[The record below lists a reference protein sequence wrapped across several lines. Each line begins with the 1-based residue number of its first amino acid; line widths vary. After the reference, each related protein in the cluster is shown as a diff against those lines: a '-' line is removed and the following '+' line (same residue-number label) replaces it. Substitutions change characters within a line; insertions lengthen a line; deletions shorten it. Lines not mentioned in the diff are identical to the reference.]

1 MMEDVMEKHRAV
13 LLELLQEFDRICKK
27 HNIPYMVFCGTAL
40 GAVRHKGF
48 IPWDDDLDVSMLR
61 NDYEHFLQVAPG
73 EVKEQYY
80 VQAEFSEH
88 WNMHFSKL
96 RKNNT
101 TYLEK
106 FHPKDKEMHQGIYI
120 DIFPCDNAADKA
132 WVRKLQFY
140 ASRVALSHT
149 IYKRGYETDSKKKKF
164 FMMCCSLL
172 PVKPFHRFAMGAK
185 RKDSEYVHTFLSC
198 TSRYKKGIYKRTW
211 FTETVE
217 MDFEGMKVPIS
228 AHYDELLT
236 TLYGDYMKLPSE
248 EERKIKEHAI
258 LIDTE
263 RNYTEYEHYRDG
275 MTFDVYTRNI
285 H

>member
-1 MMEDVMEKHRAV
+1 MEDVMEKHRAV

>member
-1 MMEDVMEKHRAV
+1 MTETNRKLKVV
-13 LLELLQEFDRICKK
+13 LLELLHEFDRVCKK
-27 HNIPYMVFCGTAL
+27 HNIPYVVFCGTAL

-61 NDYEHFLQVAPG
+61 EDYERFLKVAP
-73 EVKEQYY
+73 EELQDKYY
-80 VQAEFSEH
+80 LQAEFSEH

-101 TYLEK
+101 TFLEK
-106 FHPKDKEMHQGIYI
+106 FHPKDKKMHQGIYI
-120 DIFPCDNAADKA
+120 DIFPCDNADNRE

-140 ASRVALSHT
+140 SSRIALANT
-149 IYKRGYETDSKKKKF
+149 IYKRGYESESRSKKV
-164 FMMCCSLL
+164 FMWLCSIL
-172 PVKPFHRFAMGAK
+172 PVKPFHRFAMG
-185 RKDSEYVHTFLSC
+185 RKKKNSECVHTFLSC
-198 TSRYKKGIYKRTW
+198 TSRYKKGVYKRTW

-217 MDFEGMKVPIS
+217 MDFEDMKVPVS

-236 TLYGDYMKLPSE
+236 VLYNDYMTLPSE
-248 EERKIKEHAI
+248 EDRKIKEHAI

-263 RNYTEYEHYRDG
+263 KNYSEYENYRDG
-275 MTFDVYTRNI
+275 MKFDVLSRNI